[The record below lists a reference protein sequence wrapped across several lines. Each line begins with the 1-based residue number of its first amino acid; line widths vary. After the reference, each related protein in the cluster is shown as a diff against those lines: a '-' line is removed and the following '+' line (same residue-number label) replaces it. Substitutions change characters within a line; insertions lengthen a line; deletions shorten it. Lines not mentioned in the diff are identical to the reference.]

1 MKTWSLALGAAED
14 RDDDQIITKAELQE
28 YHRVPWSEVGDCS
41 IWVLRD
47 VQEFVQCVEGQMIFP
62 ACTEPL

>member
-1 MKTWSLALGAAED
+1 MT
-14 RDDDQIITKAELQE
+14 TKAELQE

-47 VQEFVQCVEGQMIFP
+47 VQEMGSRRGREKVHSVGRYGPTCWHAML
-62 ACTEPL
+62 TELRVGEEV